1 MVPHGFRHPRK
12 DSDNKDADIEWEVY
26 FSKVELYL
34 TRWAPAK
41 GDPARNMHHPKL
53 RVYLFA
59 ILMFRTYL
67 EPFGGME
74 EKHIR

>member
-1 MVPHGFRHPRK
+1 M
-12 DSDNKDADIEWEVY
+12 DNKDADIEWEVY

-34 TRWAPAK
+34 T
-41 GDPARNMHHPKL
+41 RNMHHPKL

-74 EKHIR
+74 EKHIRWIPSTINQPP